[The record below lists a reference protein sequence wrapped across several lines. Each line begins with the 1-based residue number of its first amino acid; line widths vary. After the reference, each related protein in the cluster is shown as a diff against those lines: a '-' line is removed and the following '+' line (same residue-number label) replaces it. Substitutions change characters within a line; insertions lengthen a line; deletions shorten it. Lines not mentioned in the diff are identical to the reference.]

1 MLYNSKKYASKY
13 SKIPSEIESEAGM
26 AEVVNCV
33 KKTNADKEMR
43 ARMEDRENS
52 LMAFSIMRG
61 NSYQKGKEDGQK
73 DKIKEIVN
81 NMLLN
86 GISKENILKLTGI
99 SQEDFNNA
107 NLK

>member
-1 MLYNSKKYASKY
+1 
-13 SKIPSEIESEAGM
+13 M

-52 LMAFSIMRG
+52 LMALSIMRG
-61 NSYQKGKEDGQK
+61 NSYPKGKEDGQK

-81 NMLLN
+81 YMLLN
-86 GISKENILKLTGI
+86 GISKETFLN
-99 SQEDFNNA
+99 
-107 NLK
+107 